1 MASDKDKIASGIR
14 FMAIALP
21 LIFTG
26 PALYVALGQPMARQG
41 NYLWIGISILVMLV
55 AVFFTVKGL
64 RTILRGFFN
73 D

>member
-1 MASDKDKIASGIR
+1 MASDKEKIAAGIR

-26 PALYVALGQPMARQG
+26 PALYVALGQPLAREG
-41 NYLWIGISILVMLV
+41 NYLWIVISILVMLV
-55 AVFFTVKGL
+55 AVFFAVKGL
-64 RTILRGFFN
+64 RTILSGFFN